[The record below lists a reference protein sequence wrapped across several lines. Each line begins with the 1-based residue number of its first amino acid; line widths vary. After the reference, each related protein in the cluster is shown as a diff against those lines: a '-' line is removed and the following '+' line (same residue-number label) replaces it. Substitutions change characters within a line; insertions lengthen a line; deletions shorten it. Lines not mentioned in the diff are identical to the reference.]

1 MARALSQLVTVIRG
15 SVGGVT
21 FTANQWH
28 QILLRARTAPVQPQT
43 VNQSLIKDA
52 FNAASEAWKAQTPA
66 NQELWRQYGLTVTYT
81 GPMGEYTLPG
91 RQIFMAA
98 HALNKYLIARG
109 FHAVAE
115 DFSPPEIS
123 GRKSFDSITM
133 VAPSSSGTGIGVSLE
148 LAAGEDVAYLIEHS
162 QLFSDT
168 RQRFKGPFLS
178 ADAVGGVHPAG
189 TSAVVNVLG
198 LVEGG
203 TYFLRIR
210 GVVNADPARL
220 TKESFFR
227 FTAVTTI

>member
-1 MARALSQLVTVIRG
+1 MARALSQIVTVIRG
-15 SVGGVT
+15 SVGGIT

-52 FNAASEAWKAQTPA
+52 FNAASEAWKAQTGA

-109 FHAVAE
+109 FHSILE
-115 DFSPPEIS
+115 DFSPPEIG
-123 GRKSFDSITM
+123 GRKSFDAITI
-133 VAPSSSGTGIGVSLE
+133 VAPTSPGIGIGVSLS

-162 QLFSDT
+162 QLFDAT
-168 RQRFKGPFLS
+168 RQRYKGPFIS
-178 ADAVGGVHPAG
+178 TTAEGGVHPAG
-189 TSAVVNVLG
+189 TSGVVNVLG
-198 LVEGG
+198 LVDGG
-203 TYFLRIR
+203 TYFLRVR
-210 GVVNADPARL
+210 GVVNAAPARL

-227 FTAVTTI
+227 FTAETNP